1 MRRLATAS
9 DNVSR
14 PRRPPPAAQPVMLLG
29 QVHQLEVQGERAQS
43 QVALVRVEAGHRRQ
57 QLDVAAQPPVLT
69 ATARQL
75 AQLIDHGHGLLAL
88 LFSQHLGEQVVE
100 QRQVAGEVGIDTR
113 AEPQGGVL
121 PGHPGKRR

>member
-1 MRRLATAS
+1 
-9 DNVSR
+9 
-14 PRRPPPAAQPVMLLG
+14 MLLG

-88 LFSQHLGEQVVE
+88 LFSQHLGEQVVNSV
-100 QRQVAGEVGIDTR
+100 RSR
-113 AEPQGGVL
+113 ARSGSILAPNLRVVSCRVT
-121 PGHPGKRR
+121 PGNVDDQSCR